1 MRAPAF
7 WDDSTGRFSLAAT
20 ALTPAAWVY
29 AAAHRLR
36 WRLTRP
42 ARAPIPVVCVGNLVA
57 GGAGKTPVALAIAAY
72 MRGKGATPH
81 FLSRGYGGSASGPLR
96 VDGSRHT
103 EKEVGDEA
111 LLLAAAA
118 PTWIA
123 RDRAAGAELAAASG
137 ATAVILDDGFQ
148 NPGLTKDVSLVVVDG
163 TYGLGNGRTL
173 PAGPLRESIAFGM
186 QRASAL
192 VVVGGETPPVAPGAV
207 PVLHAALLP
216 TVDARARLAGAR
228 VVAFAG
234 IGRPAKFFET
244 LESIGCTVVT
254 RCNFPDHHRYRPS
267 EITRLRAEAYA
278 ANARLVTTTKD
289 WMRLADRAGIDVL
302 DVTLEFADT
311 AVLDRVL
318 SAALPR

>member
-7 WDDSTGRFSLAAT
+7 WDDPTGRFSLAAT
-20 ALTPAAWVY
+20 ALTPAAWAY

-57 GGAGKTPVALAIAAY
+57 GGAGKTPVALAIATY

-81 FLSRGYGGSASGPLR
+81 FLSRGYGGSVPGPLR
-96 VDGSRHT
+96 VDRSRHT

-111 LLLAAAA
+111 LLLAAVA
-118 PTWIA
+118 PTWVA

-173 PAGPLRESIAFGM
+173 PAGPLRESVAFGM

-192 VVVGGETPPVAPGAV
+192 VVVGGDAPPAVPANV

-216 TVDARARLAGAR
+216 TADARTALAGAR

-254 RCNFPDHHRYRPS
+254 RCNFPDHHRYRPG
-267 EITRLRAEAYA
+267 EITRLRAEAHA
-278 ANARLVTTTKD
+278 ANARLVTTAKD
-289 WMRLADRAGIDVL
+289 WMRLSDRAGIDVL

-311 AVLDRVL
+311 AALARVL
-318 SAALPR
+318 AAALPR